1 MNTKELLKQAK
12 SYIRSEYYSY
22 FEQYCEKYK
31 INNIERISHFLSQ
44 INYESNY
51 MKNVEENLNYS
62 AERLLKVFPKYFK
75 NIYEANEFAY
85 NREKIANRVYA
96 NRMGNG
102 SVASGDGWKY
112 RGRGLIQLT
121 GKNNYLAFSKWY
133 NDSKI
138 FVDSPDLL
146 LQPQFAALSAFFY
159 WDKNN
164 LNDYI
169 IIETGSYNIC
179 KALTK
184 KINGG
189 YNGLDERFK
198 LYLKISELY
207 NEFEQD
213 YMAKI

>member
-1 MNTKELLKQAK
+1 MDTKELLKTAK

-22 FEQYCEKYK
+22 FELYCDKYK
-31 INNIERISHFLSQ
+31 INTVERISHFLAQ

-51 MKNVEENLNYS
+51 MKSIEENLNYS

-75 NIYEANEFAY
+75 TIDEAKEFEY
-85 NREKIANRVYA
+85 KGEKIANKVYA

-102 SVASGDGWKY
+102 SEASGDGWKY

-121 GKNNYLAFSKWY
+121 GKNNYLKFSKWY

-138 FVDSPDLL
+138 FVDNPDLL
-146 LQPQFAALSAFFY
+146 IQPQFAVLSAFFY
-159 WDKNN
+159 WDTHK

-169 IIETGSYNIC
+169 VENVDDYTIC
-179 KALTK
+179 KLLTK

-189 YNGLDERFK
+189 LHGLQDRYI
-198 LYLKISELY
+198 LYKKIRSCYE
-207 NEFEQD
+207 
-213 YMAKI
+213 

>member
-1 MNTKELLKQAK
+1 MDTKELVKQAK

-31 INNIERISHFLSQ
+31 INNVERISHFLAQ
-44 INYESNY
+44 VNYESGYMNY
-51 MKNVEENLNYS
+51 VEENLNYS
-62 AERLLKVFPKYFK
+62 AERLFKVFPKYFK
-75 NIYEANEFAY
+75 TLDEAKEFEY
-85 NREKIANRVYA
+85 KGEKIANKVYA

-102 SVASGDGWKY
+102 SEASGDGWKY

-121 GKNNYLAFSKWY
+121 GKNNYLKFSKWY

-146 LQPQFAALSAFFY
+146 LQPQFAVLSAFFY
-159 WDKNN
+159 WDTHK

-169 IIETGSYNIC
+169 VENVDDYTIC
-179 KALTK
+179 KVITK

-189 YNGLDERFK
+189 YNGLGERFR
-198 LYLKISELY
+198 LYKKIRELY
-207 NEFEQD
+207 NEFDKNYYE
-213 YMAKI
+213 

>member
-1 MNTKELLKQAK
+1 MSTKELLKQAK

-31 INNIERISHFLSQ
+31 INNVERISHFLAQ
-44 INYESNY
+44 VNYESNY

-102 SVASGDGWKY
+102 SEASGDGWKY

-121 GKNNYLAFSKWY
+121 GKNNYLKFSKWY

-138 FVDSPDLL
+138 FVDNPDLL
-146 LQPQFAALSAFFY
+146 LQPQFAVLSAFFY
-159 WDKNN
+159 WDKNK
-164 LNDYI
+164 LNNYI
-169 IIETGSYNIC
+169 IIEDGSYNIC
-179 KALTK
+179 KKLTK

-198 LYLKISELY
+198 LYLKISEILY
-207 NEFEQD
+207 E
-213 YMAKI
+213 

>member
-1 MNTKELLKQAK
+1 MDTKNLLERAK
-12 SYIRSEYYSY
+12 NWGFIKSEYYSY
-22 FEQYCEKYK
+22 FLQYCDKYK
-31 INNIERISHFLSQ
+31 INTPERISHFLAQ
-44 INYESNY
+44 VNYESGYMNY
-51 MKNVEENLNYS
+51 VEEKFTYS
-62 AERLLKVFPKYFK
+62 AKRLLQIFPKYF
-75 NIYEANEFAY
+75 ITVDEANEYAY
-85 NREKIANRVYA
+85 KPEIIANKVYA

-102 SVASGDGWKY
+102 SERSGDGYRY

-121 GKNNYLAFSKWY
+121 GKKNYLEFSKWY

-159 WDKNN
+159 WDKNK

-179 KALTK
+179 KKLTK

-198 LYLKISELY
+198 LYLKISGILY
-207 NEFEQD
+207 E
-213 YMAKI
+213 

>member
-1 MNTKELLKQAK
+1 MDTKNLLERAK
-12 SYIRSEYYSY
+12 NFGFIKSEYYSY
-22 FEQYCEKYK
+22 FELYCEKYK
-31 INNIERISHFLSQ
+31 INNVERISHFLAQ

-75 NIYEANEFAY
+75 NIYEANEYAY
-85 NREKIANRVYA
+85 KPEKIANKVYA

-102 SVASGDGWKY
+102 DEQSGDGYRY

-121 GKNNYLAFSKWY
+121 GKKNYLEFSKWY

-146 LQPQFAALSAFFY
+146 LQPQFAVLSAFFY
-159 WDKNN
+159 WDKNK

-179 KALTK
+179 KKLTK

-189 YNGLDERFK
+189 YNGLEERFK
-198 LYLKISELY
+198 LYLKISGILY
-207 NEFEQD
+207 E
-213 YMAKI
+213 

>member
-22 FEQYCEKYK
+22 FELYCEKYK
-31 INNIERISHFLSQ
+31 INNVERISHFLAQ
-44 INYESNY
+44 TNYESGYMNY
-51 MKNVEENLNYS
+51 VEENLNYS

-75 NIYEANEFAY
+75 TLDEAKEYEY
-85 NREKIANRVYA
+85 KGEKIANKVYA

-102 SVASGDGWKY
+102 SEASGDGWKY

-121 GKNNYLAFSKWY
+121 GKNNYLEFSRWY

-146 LQPQFAALSAFFY
+146 LQPQFAVLSAFFY
-159 WDKNN
+159 WDTHK

-169 IIETGSYNIC
+169 VENVDDYTIC
-179 KALTK
+179 KLLTK

-189 YNGLDERFK
+189 LHGLQDRYA
-198 LYLKISELY
+198 LYKKIRSCYE
-207 NEFEQD
+207 
-213 YMAKI
+213 

>member
-1 MNTKELLKQAK
+1 MSTKELLKQAK

-31 INNIERISHFLSQ
+31 INNVERISHFLAQ
-44 INYESNY
+44 VNYESNY

-102 SVASGDGWKY
+102 SEASGDGWKY

-121 GKNNYLAFSKWY
+121 GKNNYLKFSKWY

-146 LQPQFAALSAFFY
+146 LQPQFAVLSAFFY
-159 WDKNN
+159 WDKNK
-164 LNDYI
+164 LNNYI
-169 IIETGSYNIC
+169 IIEDGSYNIC
-179 KALTK
+179 KKLTK

-198 LYLKISELY
+198 LYLKISEILY
-207 NEFEQD
+207 E
-213 YMAKI
+213 